1 MYSIYELNG
10 GKTLQ
15 QRSAIFTA
23 SIMHEVSVSV
33 KSVGYVFSVCPSER
47 GSSSFLSV
55 ECLGDSGRSEKSPPF
70 FFLSIFF
77 VGDVIVKWRPII
89 GATLFDH

>member
-1 MYSIYELNG
+1 MLYLRVDGREDVATEVCL
-10 GKTLQ
+10 
-15 QRSAIFTA
+15 FTA
-23 SIMHEVSVSV
+23 SITHEVRVSV
-33 KSVGYVFSVCPSER
+33 KSVSHGLFCPSER

-89 GATLFDH
+89 ETTLFDH